1 MLSRPLRLLVA
12 LVAAVAVALAVLAP
26 PTATGSSYDA
36 AGAALEDRR
45 GGGSRSAEPWTVRF
59 EVVNHN
65 VERRQ
70 SAIDVAL
77 RTAARTGAPV
87 VLLQEVCWWQA
98 RAIRQAHPDWT
109 VGWKADASSGS
120 CLRNTGLEALADR
133 GRRDSG
139 LVAIWTG
146 GARGAVTARTFR
158 HQGARRF
165 DHGLVCV
172 SWRATGTVR
181 RACSTHLVNASK
193 VTKRRGTQFR
203 QAREV
208 RRWTGPW
215 VRRGNLVIVGGDFNA
230 GPASRTMDHL
240 YAVDGAGRFI
250 EATGCPRAVLACRR
264 SLSTTFD
271 GGSIKIDY
279 VFFSANRVP
288 PGAPHS
294 LRVVPTLSDHHLLTG
309 WARVR
314 VRSR

>member
-1 MLSRPLRLLVA
+1 MLSRPLRLL
-12 LVAAVAVALAVLAP
+12 LAP
-26 PTATGSSYDA
+26 VAQVVVVTTTLVLLPTTTGSAYDA
-36 AGAALEDRR
+36 AGQSRR
-45 GGGSRSAEPWTVRF
+45 GGDRPWTVRF
-59 EVVNHN
+59 QVVDHN

-70 SAIDVAL
+70 SAIDTAL
-77 RTAARTGAPV
+77 RTAVRTKAPV

-98 RAIRQAHPDWT
+98 RAIRQAHPEWT
-109 VGWKADASSGS
+109 VGWKADVPSDS
-120 CLRNTGLEALADR
+120 CLRRSGLESIADQ

-158 HQGARRF
+158 HQGSRDFR
-165 DHGLVCV
+165 HGLVCV

-181 RACSTHLVNASK
+181 RACSTHLVNAAK
-193 VTKRRGTQFR
+193 VTQRRGTQFR

-208 RRWTGPW
+208 KRWTAPW
-215 VRRGNLVIVGGDFNA
+215 IRRGNVVVLGGDFNA

-250 EATGCPRAVLACRR
+250 EATGCPRAVIVCRR

-279 VFFSANRVP
+279 VFFSANRVLR
-288 PGAPHS
+288 GAPHR
-294 LRVVPTLSDHHLLTG
+294 LRVVPTLSDHHLLAG

-314 VRSR
+314 VRGR